1 MNKQVDKTTKK
12 WERDTYFHP
21 LNVNGKILG
30 NDFHVIC
37 DFAIMRL
44 IISKLHEIL
53 VFRFH
58 KY

>member
-37 DFAIMRL
+37 DCAIMRL
-44 IISKLHEIL
+44 IISKLHEI
-53 VFRFH
+53 
-58 KY
+58 